1 MIKITN
7 PSIFFPFYFFI
18 PTFALI
24 YSKYSFEST
33 AKVIY
38 LGKNFNVL
46 IMLFFQFS
54 QNCLIAVIH
63 YWLHTF
69 LLKIGWPTF
78 YLNVVFVFLYLEIF
92 GFTLYDFE
100 NTRHNMQM
108 VLPSTYVAYLGRF
121 GMEQKVFHEF
131 WSNIKG
137 AVAHSNSVSNII
149 TTTILDSP
157 QFWIRMLVV
166 LSLFFILSIY
176 LIYSNWK
183 EIFES
188 IFPHLYTDPDEDI
201 PFLIS
206 IDNELKKFKF
216 NYKNIFLI
224 IFHICAFIDVTF
236 NFTIKKSSEDFK
248 ARYFSIL
255 PYFSSL
261 QLALTHFEKKP
272 SKQTLSNI
280 TGITRNFLPPG
291 RYWIDT
297 RNNPIY
303 PEVHGD
309 LNSFCA
315 YNPQSIQCKEKQLK
329 RGELKNNENI
339 TDSIKKDEILKP
351 EELPNVLLLLY
362 ESFNPATYLIN
373 KDFLDEHVSNPTS
386 LKTDTPFYNE
396 EVMPFLHKFAKEE
409 MITFSGMQTLGLPSF
424 SGLHS
429 ILTQEPP
436 SQTYMNIIN
445 GWENHVDDIPS
456 YFHMKGYRT
465 LIVNANRFDFDG
477 KQYWI
482 YKKDKREEAR
492 YRMNCLSTYGDS
504 FNNSL
509 QREIGDYSFIGDMK
523 KTCSEKDVDNFL
535 KSHKDVYNF
544 PRFFDYAAAYYPT
557 EKQCKAIHVDP
568 KTVYEHPSISVS
580 GDRIVAKEIEA
591 HWMQQ
596 KSIMKEKGYKM
607 PLFTL
612 ASSVDGHMPYSG
624 YDLPSFYPAIDPS
637 IKAHSEAMRV
647 AKFINVNKY
656 TDKYF
661 IKELI
666 EWLKENDP
674 NTILLFTGD
683 HGTRDIPAKEKNQQL
698 TKNIK
703 YDGKCIHES
712 TGSDSFFY
720 VSGGIAYLG
729 KDERIKRAFGLDKLA
744 GKVIKF
750 TVDHGDMIYTAE
762 EIIQRLQGKTLMPT
776 NRKSRNIVDMSLDLI
791 NENNDE
797 SFAKKIDKSGWKSV
811 SMVSHMVEYHN
822 GMKMIRFHPGDIDGA
837 HVYKQCV
844 YPTGLLPMNFT
855 EGRDKR
861 NFIVIREEKDQEE
874 RKKHLEFVNEALQY
888 LAAENYLGAKNQ
900 LYNYNFRDE
909 ECIKNHNCQ
918 LPEKLPDLRFLDG
931 PFLRF
936 IFNIYVIGVLTMILP
951 IAIIAILDSSW
962 KIKKLEPKKDFTS
975 LLNSQSVTDL

>member
-1 MIKITN
+1 MGSIKN
-7 PSIFFPFYFFI
+7 PSIFFPFYFFV
-18 PTFALI
+18 PTFTLI
-24 YSKYSFEST
+24 ISKYTFEST
-33 AKVIY
+33 AKLIY
-38 LGKNFNVL
+38 LGKNLNVL
-46 IMLFFQFS
+46 IMLILQFS
-54 QNCLIAVIH
+54 QNCLIAIVH
-63 YWLHTF
+63 YWLRCI
-69 LLKIGWPTF
+69 LLKLGWPTF
-78 YLNVVFVFLYLEIF
+78 YLNVLMIVLYMEII

-149 TTTILDSP
+149 KTTILDSP
-157 QFWIRMLVV
+157 QFWILIIVV
-166 LSLFFILSIY
+166 MIIFFLFGLY
-176 LIYSNWK
+176 LIYSNWN

-188 IFPHLYTDPDEDI
+188 IFPNQHADLQENSSS
-201 PFLIS
+201 FFIS
-206 IDNELKKFKF
+206 IDNELKT
-216 NYKNIFLI
+216 YKINFFNIFLVFI
-224 IFHICAFIDVTF
+224 HFLAFVDLIV
-236 NFTIKKSSEDFK
+236 NLSIKNSNEDFK

-272 SKQTLSNI
+272 SKQTLEKVNQ
-280 TGITRNFLPPG
+280 ITRNFLPPG

-297 RNNPIY
+297 RDNPIY

-309 LNSFCA
+309 FESFCA
-315 YNPQSIQCKEKQLK
+315 YNPTSNECKKKEKK
-329 RGELKNNENI
+329 E
-339 TDSIKKDEILKP
+339 IKKEEILKP

-373 KDFLDEHVSNPTS
+373 KAFLEEHVKNPNM

-396 EVMPFLHKFAKEE
+396 EIMPFLHKFAKEE

-445 GWENHVDDIPS
+445 GWQNDVDDIPS

-482 YKKDKREEAR
+482 YKKSKQEEAR
-492 YRMNCLSTYGDS
+492 YRMNCLSSYGDS
-504 FNNSL
+504 FNDSL
-509 QREIGDYSFIGDMK
+509 QMQIGDYSFVNNMK
-523 KTCSEKDVDNFL
+523 KKCTEEEVEKYL
-535 KSHKDVYNF
+535 KKHKDIYDF

-557 EKQCKAIHVDP
+557 AKQAKAIQIDP
-568 KTVYEHPSISVS
+568 NTVYENPSISVS

-591 HWMQQ
+591 HWKQQ
-596 KSIMKEKGYKM
+596 KSIMKEKSYKM

-624 YDLPSFYPAIDPS
+624 YDKPEFYSKIDPN
-637 IKAHSEAMRV
+637 IKPHSEEMRV
-647 AKFINVNKY
+647 ARFLNVNRY
-656 TDKYF
+656 TDEYF

-666 EWLKENDP
+666 EWLKVNDP

-683 HGTRDIPAKEKNQQL
+683 HGTRDIPAKEKNQQF

-703 YDGKCIHES
+703 YDPKCIHES
-712 TGSDSFFY
+712 TGSDSFYY

-729 KDERIKRAFGLDKLA
+729 KDERIKKAFGFDKLA
-744 GKVIKF
+744 GKTIKF

-762 EIIQRLQGKTLMPT
+762 EIIQRLQGKSLMPT
-776 NRKSRNIVDMSLDLI
+776 NRKSRNLVDMSLDLI
-791 NENNDE
+791 NETNEE
-797 SFAKKIDKSGWKSV
+797 SFAKKIDESGWKSV

-822 GMKMIRFHPGDIDGA
+822 GMKMVRFHPGDINGA
-837 HVYKQCV
+837 HIYKQCI
-844 YPTGLLPMNFT
+844 YPTGLLPTNFI
-855 EGRDKR
+855 EGKDKR
-861 NFIVIREEKDQEE
+861 NFVVIREEKNETE
-874 RKKHLEFVNEALQY
+874 KKKHLEFVDEALQY
-888 LAAENYLGAKNQ
+888 LAAENYLGAKNR
-900 LYNYNFRDE
+900 LYNYKFRDE
-909 ECIKNHNCQ
+909 DCIKNHNCQ
-918 LPEKLPDLRFLDG
+918 LPKKLPDIKFKDG
-931 PFLRF
+931 PFLKF
-936 IFNIYVIGVLTMILP
+936 ILNIYIGGALGMMLPFIVIVLIK
-951 IAIIAILDSSW
+951 SSLNL
-962 KIKKLEPKKDFTS
+962 IKSDEKKDFTS
-975 LLNSQSVTDL
+975 LLENTSVTDL